1 LILENKNNQ
10 EWLEFLMP
18 EIDVNQNPCTEG
30 VAIVI
35 FGVTG
40 DLARRKLMPAL
51 YENAK
56 YGRLPE
62 PFYILGFARRSW
74 SHEKLREVLHAGVVD
89 YGRTKPIDEKVLNSL
104 LENAYYVESTFQNQE
119 GYASLQEAIK
129 KLGVENTL
137 FYLSTPPSWYG
148 TIVENIGQSNMQ
160 SCDNGWRR
168 IVVEKP
174 FGRDLETALSLDAKL
189 HSVFSED
196 QIYRMDHYLGKETVQ
211 NIHAFRFGNGIFEPL
226 WNRKYIDHIEITMAE
241 SEGVGTRA
249 GYYDKAGVIRDVFQ
263 NHLLQLLTLTAME
276 APGVFNA
283 KAVRDEKVKVLKSI
297 NNITG
302 EKVIE
307 NTIRAQYVS
316 GTIDGKRVP
325 SYRDEPD
332 VASDST
338 TETYMAARLFVN
350 NWRWAG
356 VPFYLRSGK
365 RLPKRVIEIAIQFT
379 QVPLALFGQRNLA
392 EEAPNVL
399 IIRIQ
404 PDEGITL
411 FLGAK
416 APGNQMKIEPVRM
429 HFSYSEAFGDEPP
442 EAYER
447 LLLDCLMGDATLFT
461 RSDEVEEAWRLTNGI
476 IEAWEAQDLR
486 NLPVYE
492 AGTQGPHGA
501 DDFIRDHGRVWR
513 EL

>member
-1 LILENKNNQ
+1 
-10 EWLEFLMP
+10 MP
-18 EIDVNQNPCTEG
+18 EIDVNLEPCSEG
-30 VAIVI
+30 VAVVI

-56 YGRLPE
+56 IGRLPE
-62 PFYILGFARRSW
+62 PFYILGFARRPW
-74 SHEKLREVLHAGVVD
+74 SHEKMRDVLRQGVVD
-89 YGRTKPIDEKVLNSL
+89 YGRTKPIDGKVLDGL
-104 LENAYYVESTFQNQE
+104 LANAYYVESTFQDQD
-119 GYASLQEAIK
+119 GYKKLQEAINN
-129 KLGVENTL
+129 LGIQNTL
-137 FYLSTPPSWYG
+137 FYLSTPPGWYS
-148 TIVENIGQSNMQ
+148 TIAENIGATEME
-160 SCDNGWRR
+160 SCPNGWRR

-189 HSVFSED
+189 HSVFSEE

-226 WNRKYIDHIEITMAE
+226 WNRKYIDHIQITMAE
-241 SEGVGTRA
+241 SDGVGTRA

-276 APGVFNA
+276 APAAFNA
-283 KAVRDEKVKVLKSI
+283 KSVRDEKVKVLKSI
-297 NNITG
+297 NDISG
-302 EKVIE
+302 EKALI
-307 NTIRAQYVS
+307 NTFRAQYVS
-316 GTIDGKRVP
+316 GTIEGKRVA
-325 SYRDEPD
+325 SYRDEPG
-332 VASDST
+332 VAAEST

-365 RLPKRVIEIAIQFT
+365 RLPKRVTEISIQFT

-392 EEAPNVL
+392 GEAPNVL

-411 FLGAK
+411 YLGAK
-416 APGNQMKIEPVRM
+416 APGNQMRIEPVRM
-429 HFSYSEAFGDEPP
+429 HFSYAEAFGGEPP

-447 LLLDCLMGDATLFT
+447 LLLDCLLGDATLFT

-476 IEAWEAQDLR
+476 IEAWVTQDLE

-501 DDFIRDHGRVWR
+501 DDFIRDDGRKWR
-513 EL
+513 EI

>member
-1 LILENKNNQ
+1 
-10 EWLEFLMP
+10 MP
-18 EIDVNQNPCTEG
+18 EVKVQNDPCSEG

-40 DLARRKLMPAL
+40 DLARRKLMPGL

-56 YGRLPE
+56 HGRLPT
-62 PFYILGFARRSW
+62 PFFILGFARRPW
-74 SHEKLREVLHAGVVD
+74 SHEKMREVLRQGVYD
-89 YGRTKPIDEKVLNSL
+89 HGRTKPIDENVLNRL
-104 LENAYYVESTFQNQE
+104 LENAFYVESTFQDQS
-119 GYASLQEAIK
+119 GYARLDEVLNQI
-129 KLGVENTL
+129 GVKNTL
-137 FYLSTPPSWYG
+137 FYLSTPPGWYSA
-148 TIVENIGQSNMQ
+148 IVENIGQSELE
-160 SCDNGWRR
+160 SCPDGWRR

-174 FGRDLETALSLDAKL
+174 FGRDLETALALDEKL
-189 HSVFSED
+189 HSVFTEE

-211 NIHAFRFGNGIFEPL
+211 NILAFRFGNGIFEPL
-226 WNRKYIDHIEITMAE
+226 WNRKYIDHIQITMAE
-241 SEGVGTRA
+241 SVGIGTRA
-249 GYYDKAGVIRDVFQ
+249 GYYDKAGVVRDVFQ

-276 APGVFNA
+276 APAVFNA

-297 NNITG
+297 
-302 EKVIE
+302 EKFSNE
-307 NTIRAQYVS
+307 EALDNTFRAQYVS
-316 GTIDGKRVP
+316 GTIDDKRVP

-332 VASDST
+332 VASDSV

-356 VPFYLRSGK
+356 IPFYLRSGK
-365 RLPKRVIEIAIQFT
+365 RLPRRATEIAIQFT

-392 EEAPNVL
+392 GEAPNVL
-399 IIRIQ
+399 VIRIQ
-404 PDEGITL
+404 PNEGITL

-416 APGNQMKIEPVRM
+416 VPGGTMQIEPVEMR
-429 HFSYSEAFGDEPP
+429 FNYAEAFGGEPP

-461 RSDEVEEAWRLTNGI
+461 RSDEVEEAWRLTQRI
-476 IEAWEAQDLR
+476 IDAWEAQDLQ

-501 DDFIRDHGRVWR
+501 DDFIQDNGREWR
-513 EL
+513 KI

>member
-1 LILENKNNQ
+1 
-10 EWLEFLMP
+10 MP
-18 EIDVNQNPCTEG
+18 EVNVQNDPCSEG

-56 YGRLPE
+56 HERLPT
-62 PFYILGFARRSW
+62 PFYILGFARRAW
-74 SHEKLREVLHAGVVD
+74 SHEKMREVLRQGVYD
-89 YGRTKPIDEKVLNSL
+89 HGRTSPIDESILDVL
-104 LENAYYVESTFQNQE
+104 LENAYYIESTFQDQS
-119 GYASLQEAIK
+119 GYGRLDDALDKI
-129 KLGVENTL
+129 GVKNTL
-137 FYLSTPPSWYG
+137 FYLSTPPGWYS
-148 TIVENIGQSNMQ
+148 TIVENIGKSELE
-160 SCDNGWRR
+160 SCHEGWRR

-174 FGRDLETALSLDAKL
+174 FGRDLETALALDEKL
-189 HSVFSED
+189 HTVFNEE

-211 NIHAFRFGNGIFEPL
+211 NILAFRFGNGIFEPL
-226 WNRKYIDHIEITMAE
+226 WNRKYIDHIQITMAE

-249 GYYDKAGVIRDVFQ
+249 GFYDKAGVVRDVFQ

-276 APGVFNA
+276 APAVFNA

-297 NNITG
+297 EKFSG
-302 EKVIE
+302 ETALE
-307 NTIRAQYVS
+307 NTFRAQYVS
-316 GTIDGKRVP
+316 GTIDDNRVQ

-332 VASDST
+332 VAPDSI

-365 RLPKRVIEIAIQFT
+365 RLPRRATEIAIQFT
-379 QVPLALFGQRNLA
+379 QIPLALFGQRNLA
-392 EEAPNVL
+392 GEAPNVL
-399 IIRIQ
+399 VIRIQ
-404 PDEGITL
+404 PNEGITL

-416 APGNQMKIEPVRM
+416 VPGGSMRIEPVEMR
-429 HFSYSEAFGDEPP
+429 FNYAEAFGGEPP

-461 RSDEVEEAWRLTNGI
+461 RSDEVEEAWRLTQGI
-476 IEAWEAQDLR
+476 IDGWAAQDLR

-492 AGTQGPHGA
+492 AGTQGLHGA
-501 DDFIRDHGRVWR
+501 DDFIQDDGRQWR
-513 EL
+513 MI

>member
-1 LILENKNNQ
+1 
-10 EWLEFLMP
+10 MP
-18 EIDVNQNPCTEG
+18 EINANQEPCSEG
-30 VAIVI
+30 VAVVI

-62 PFYILGFARRSW
+62 PFHVIGFARRPW
-74 SHEKLREVLHAGVVD
+74 SHEKMRDVLRQGVID
-89 YGRTKPIDEKVLNSL
+89 FGRTKPVDEEVLGIL
-104 LENAYYVESTFQNQE
+104 LSDAYYVESTFQDKN
-119 GYASLQEAIK
+119 GYEKLDEAIK
-129 KLGVENTL
+129 NLGVQNVL
-137 FYLSTPPSWYG
+137 FYLSTPPGWYS
-148 TIVENIGQSNMQ
+148 TIVENIGVSNLE
-160 SCDNGWRR
+160 SCPDGWRR

-174 FGRDLETALSLDAKL
+174 FGRDLETALALDTTL

-241 SEGVGTRA
+241 SDGVGTRA

-276 APGVFNA
+276 APAVFNA

-297 NNITG
+297 SDLSG
-302 EKVIE
+302 EKAIKD
-307 NTIRAQYVS
+307 TFRAQYVS
-316 GTIDGKRVP
+316 GTVDGKRVP

-332 VASDST
+332 VAPDSV
-338 TETYMAARLFVN
+338 TETYMAAKLFVN

-365 RLPKRVIEIAIQFT
+365 RLPKRVTEIAIQFT

-392 EEAPNVL
+392 GEAPNVL

-416 APGNQMKIEPVRM
+416 APGNQMRIEPVRM
-429 HFSYSEAFGDEPP
+429 HFSYEEAFGGEPP

-447 LLLDCLMGDATLFT
+447 LLLDSLLGDATLFT

-476 IEAWEAQDLR
+476 IEAWKEQDLK

-492 AGTQGPHGA
+492 AGTQGPPGA
-501 DDFIRDHGRVWR
+501 DDFIRSDGRHWR
-513 EL
+513 EI

>member
-1 LILENKNNQ
+1 
-10 EWLEFLMP
+10 MP
-18 EIDVNQNPCTEG
+18 EVNIQNDPCSEG

-40 DLARRKLMPAL
+40 DLARRKLMPGL

-56 YGRLPE
+56 HGRLPS
-62 PFYILGFARRSW
+62 PFYILGFARRPW
-74 SHEKLREVLHAGVVD
+74 SDEKMREVLRQGVYD
-89 YGRTKPIDEKVLNSL
+89 HGRTQPIDEGVLDRL
-104 LENAYYVESTFQNQE
+104 LENAFYVESTFQDQSGYFQLGKVLNQ
-119 GYASLQEAIK
+119 I
-129 KLGVENTL
+129 GVENTL
-137 FYLSTPPSWYG
+137 FYLSTPPSLYS
-148 TIVENIGQSNMQ
+148 TIVENIGQSELENCPQ
-160 SCDNGWRR
+160 GWRR

-174 FGRDLETALSLDAKL
+174 FGRDLETAHALDEKL
-189 HSVFSED
+189 HSVFVEE

-211 NIHAFRFGNGIFEPL
+211 NILAFRFGNGIFEPL
-226 WNRKYIDHIEITMAE
+226 WNRKYIDHIQITMAE
-241 SEGVGTRA
+241 TEGVGTRA
-249 GYYDKAGVIRDVFQ
+249 GYYDKAGVVRDVFQ

-276 APGVFNA
+276 APAVFNA

-297 NNITG
+297 
-302 EKVIE
+302 EKYSDERSLE
-307 NTIRAQYVS
+307 NTFRAQYVS
-316 GTIDGKRVP
+316 GTINGKRVP

-332 VASDST
+332 VAPDSI
-338 TETYMAARLFVN
+338 TETFMAARLFVN

-365 RLPKRVIEIAIQFT
+365 RLPKRATEIAIQFT

-392 EEAPNVL
+392 GEAPNVL
-399 IIRIQ
+399 VIRVQ
-404 PDEGITL
+404 PNEGITL

-416 APGNQMKIEPVRM
+416 VPGNAMNIEPVEMR
-429 HFSYSEAFGDEPP
+429 FNYAEAFGDEPP

-461 RSDEVEEAWRLTNGI
+461 RSDEVEEAWRLTQEI
-476 IEAWEAQDLR
+476 INAWSGQDLK

-501 DDFIRDHGRVWR
+501 DDFIQNDSRRWR
-513 EL
+513 KI

>member
-1 LILENKNNQ
+1 
-10 EWLEFLMP
+10 MP
-18 EIDVNQNPCTEG
+18 EIDISRESCSEG

-56 YGRLPE
+56 NGRLPE
-62 PFYILGFARRSW
+62 PFFILGFARRPW
-74 SHEKLREVLHAGVVD
+74 SHEKMREVLRQGIVD
-89 YGRTKPIDEKVLNSL
+89 YGRTKPIKQDVLNNL
-104 LENAYYVESTFQNQE
+104 LSNAYYVESTFQEKE
-119 GYASLQEAIK
+119 GYIRLQEAIK
-129 KLGVENTL
+129 KIGVQNVL
-137 FYLSTPPSWYG
+137 FYLSTPPGWY
-148 TIVENIGQSNMQ
+148 TTVVQNIGARNME
-160 SCDNGWRR
+160 SCADGWRR

-174 FGRDLETALSLDAKL
+174 FGRDLETAQKLDTIL

-226 WNRKYIDHIEITMAE
+226 WNRKYIDHIQITMAE
-241 SEGVGTRA
+241 TEGVGTRA
-249 GYYDKAGVIRDVFQ
+249 GYYDNAGVIRDVFQ

-276 APGVFNA
+276 APAVFNA
-283 KAVRDEKVKVLKSI
+283 KSVRDEKVKVLKSI
-297 NNITG
+297 NEISG
-302 EKVIE
+302 EKAVL
-307 NTIRAQYVS
+307 NTFRAQYVS
-316 GTIDGKRVP
+316 GTIDGKRVK

-332 VASDST
+332 VDPFST
-338 TETYMAARLFVN
+338 TETYMAARLYVN

-365 RLPKRVIEIAIQFT
+365 RLPNRVTEIAIQFT

-392 EEAPNVL
+392 GEAPNVL

-411 FLGAK
+411 YLGAK
-416 APGNQMKIEPVRM
+416 APGSQMSIEPVKM
-429 HFSYSEAFGDEPP
+429 HFSYAEAFGGEPP

-476 IEAWEAQDLR
+476 IEAWEQQDLS

-501 DDFIRDHGRVWR
+501 DAFIRNDGRQWR
-513 EL
+513 EI

>member
-1 LILENKNNQ
+1 
-10 EWLEFLMP
+10 MP
-18 EIDVNQNPCTEG
+18 EVNVQNDPCSEG

-56 YGRLPE
+56 HDRLPK
-62 PFYILGFARRSW
+62 PFYILGFARRAW
-74 SHEKLREVLHAGVVD
+74 SHEKMREVLRQGVYD
-89 YGRTKPIDEKVLNSL
+89 HGRTRPVKEEVLDGL
-104 LENAYYVESTFQNQE
+104 LENAYYIESTFQDQT
-119 GYASLQEAIK
+119 GYA
-129 KLGVENTL
+129 KLDEVLAQIGVKNML

-148 TIVENIGQSNMQ
+148 SIVENIGRSKLE
-160 SCDNGWRR
+160 SCPEGWRR

-174 FGRDLETALSLDAKL
+174 FGRDLETALALDDKL
-189 HSVFSED
+189 HSVFKED
-196 QIYRMDHYLGKETVQ
+196 QVYRMDHYLGKETVQ
-211 NIHAFRFGNGIFEPL
+211 NILAFRFGNGIFEPL
-226 WNRKYIDHIEITMAE
+226 WNRKYIDHIQITMAE

-249 GYYDKAGVIRDVFQ
+249 GYYDKTGVVRDVFQ

-276 APGVFNA
+276 APAVFNA

-297 NNITG
+297 QKFP
-302 EKVIE
+302 EDSALK
-307 NTIRAQYVS
+307 NTFRAQYVS
-316 GTIDGKRVP
+316 GTIDGKRVA

-332 VASDST
+332 VAQESV
-338 TETYMAARLFVN
+338 TETYMAARLCIN

-356 VPFYLRSGK
+356 IPFYLRSGK
-365 RLPKRVIEIAIQFT
+365 RLPRRATEIAIQFT

-392 EEAPNVL
+392 GEAPNVL
-399 IIRIQ
+399 VIRIQ
-404 PDEGITL
+404 PNEGITL

-416 APGNQMKIEPVRM
+416 VPGNAMRIEPVEMR
-429 HFSYSEAFGDEPP
+429 FNYAEAFGGEPP

-461 RSDEVEEAWRLTNGI
+461 RSDEVEEAWRLTQGI
-476 IEAWEAQDLR
+476 IDAWEGQDFQ

-501 DDFIRDHGRVWR
+501 DDFIQDEGRQWR
-513 EL
+513 KI

>member
-1 LILENKNNQ
+1 
-10 EWLEFLMP
+10 MP
-18 EIDVNQNPCTEG
+18 EINLQNEPCSEG

-56 YGRLPE
+56 HGRLPD
-62 PFYILGFARRSW
+62 PLFILGFARRSW
-74 SHEKLREVLHAGVVD
+74 SHEKMREVLRQGVMD
-89 YGRTKPIDEKVLNSL
+89 HGRTQPVDEEVLNSL
-104 LENAYYVESTFQNQE
+104 LEKAYYIESTFQDSAGYDKLAEALE
-119 GYASLQEAIK
+119 GI
-129 KLGVENTL
+129 GVQNIV
-137 FYLSTPPSWYG
+137 FYLSTPPGSYAM
-148 TIVENIGQSNMQ
+148 IVENLGRSKLEYCN
-160 SCDNGWRR
+160 DGWRR

-174 FGRDLETALSLDAKL
+174 FGRDLETALSLDKIL
-189 HSVFSED
+189 HLVFAED

-211 NIHAFRFGNGIFEPL
+211 NILAFRFGNGIFEPL

-241 SEGVGTRA
+241 TEGVGTRA
-249 GYYDKAGVIRDVFQ
+249 GYYDHAGVIRDVFQ

-276 APGVFNA
+276 APAVFNA

-297 NNITG
+297 AEISG
-302 EKVIE
+302 QSALA
-307 NTIRAQYVS
+307 NTFRAQYVS
-316 GTIDGKRVP
+316 GTVDGKRVQ

-332 VASDST
+332 VDPNST
-338 TETYMAARLFVN
+338 TETYMAARLYVN

-365 RLPKRVIEIAIQFT
+365 RLPKRVTEIAIQFT
-379 QVPLALFGQRNLA
+379 QIPLSLFGQRNLA
-392 EEAPNVL
+392 GEAPNMLVL
-399 IIRIQ
+399 QIQ

-411 FLGAK
+411 YLGAK
-416 APGNQMKIEPVRM
+416 VPGSSMQIEPVKMR
-429 HFSYSEAFGDEPP
+429 FSYAEAFGGEPP

-461 RSDEVEEAWRLTNGI
+461 RSDEVEEAWRLTQGI
-476 IEAWEAQDLR
+476 LDAWEQQELQ

-501 DDFIRDHGRVWR
+501 DDFIADDGRRWR
-513 EL
+513 KI

>member
-1 LILENKNNQ
+1 MSDISFEH
-10 EWLEFLMP
+10 E
-18 EIDVNQNPCTEG
+18 PCSGG

-56 YGRLPE
+56 NGKLPD
-62 PFYILGFARRSW
+62 PLYLIGFARRTW
-74 SHEKLREVLHAGVVD
+74 SDDKMRDVLREGVMEH
-89 YGRTKPIDEKVLNSL
+89 GRTNPIDRNILDNIL
-104 LENAYYVESTFQNQE
+104 DRAFYIESTFQDE
-119 GYASLQEAIK
+119 AGYGKINTV
-129 KLGVENTL
+129 LGKIGVRNTL
-137 FYLSTPPSWYG
+137 FYLATPPGWYE
-148 TIVENIGQSNMQ
+148 TIVENIGKSKLET
-160 SCDNGWRR
+160 CPDGWRR

-174 FGRDLETALSLDAKL
+174 FGRDLETAMDLDNKL
-189 HSVFSED
+189 HAVFKED

-211 NIHAFRFGNGIFEPL
+211 NILAFRFGNGIFEPL
-226 WNRKYIDHIEITMAE
+226 WDRKYIDHIQITMAE
-241 SEGVGTRA
+241 TAGIGTRA
-249 GYYDKAGVIRDVFQ
+249 GYYDNAGVIRDVFQ

-276 APGVFNA
+276 APAVFNA

-297 NNITG
+297 REISG
-302 EKVIE
+302 EKAIQ
-307 NTIRAQYVS
+307 NTFRAQYVS

-325 SYRDEPD
+325 SYRDEPGIEPN
-332 VASDST
+332 ST
-338 TETYMAARLFVN
+338 TETYLAARLFIN

-365 RLPKRVIEIAIQFT
+365 RLPHRVTEIAIQFT
-379 QVPLALFGQRNLA
+379 QVPLPLFDQRNLA
-392 EEAPNVL
+392 GEAPNMLVL
-399 IIRIQ
+399 HIQ

-416 APGNQMKIEPVRM
+416 VPGNVMCIEPVKMR
-429 HFSYSEAFGDEPP
+429 FSYAEAFGGEPP

-461 RSDEVEEAWRLTNGI
+461 RSDEVEEAWRLTSNI
-476 IEAWEAQDLR
+476 IEAWQAQELK

-501 DDFIRDHGRVWR
+501 DDFIEDDGRKWR
-513 EL
+513 QL

>member
-1 LILENKNNQ
+1 
-10 EWLEFLMP
+10 MP
-18 EIDVNQNPCTEG
+18 EINLHNEPCSEG

-40 DLARRKLMPAL
+40 DLARRKLMPGL

-56 YGRLPE
+56 QGRLPE
-62 PFYILGFARRSW
+62 PFYIIGFARRPW
-74 SHEKLREVLHAGVVD
+74 SHDKMREVLRQGVFD
-89 YGRTKPIDEKVLNSL
+89 YGRTKPIDENVLDQL
-104 LENAYYVESTFQNQE
+104 LQKAFYVESTFQDQS
-119 GYASLQEAIK
+119 GYDRINEVLKEIGIQ
-129 KLGVENTL
+129 NTL
-137 FYLSTPPSWYG
+137 FYLSTPPGWYS
-148 TIVENIGQSNMQ
+148 TIVENIGESKMET
-160 SCDNGWRR
+160 CPKGWRR

-174 FGRDLETALSLDAKL
+174 FGRDLHSAMKLDSTL
-189 HSVFSED
+189 HSVFNED

-211 NIHAFRFGNGIFEPL
+211 NILAFRFGNGIFEPL
-226 WNRKYIDHIEITMAE
+226 WNRKYIDHIQITMAE
-241 SEGVGTRA
+241 TEGVGTRA
-249 GYYDKAGVIRDVFQ
+249 GYYDKAGVVRDVFQ

-276 APGVFNA
+276 APAVFNA
-283 KAVRDEKVKVLKSI
+283 KTVRDEKVKVLKSI
-297 NNITG
+297 SEISD
-302 EKVIE
+302 KDALK
-307 NTIRAQYVS
+307 NTFRAQYVS

-332 VASDST
+332 VEPDSI

-365 RLPKRVIEIAIQFT
+365 RMPKRLTEIAIQFT
-379 QVPLALFGQRNLA
+379 QIPLSLFGQQNLA
-392 EEAPNVL
+392 GEAPNVL
-399 IIRIQ
+399 VIRIQ

-416 APGNQMKIEPVRM
+416 VPGSAMRIEPVKMR
-429 HFSYSEAFGDEPP
+429 FSYAEAFGEEPP

-447 LLLDCLMGDATLFT
+447 LLLDSLMGDATLFT
-461 RSDEVEEAWRLTNGI
+461 RNDEVEEAWRLTQGI
-476 IEAWEAQDLR
+476 IEAWEEQDLK

-501 DDFIRDHGRVWR
+501 DTFIRDDGRRWR
-513 EL
+513 EI

>member
-1 LILENKNNQ
+1 
-10 EWLEFLMP
+10 MP
-18 EIDVNQNPCTEG
+18 EVNVQNDPCSEG

-56 YGRLPE
+56 QDRLPK
-62 PFYILGFARRSW
+62 PFYILGFARRAW
-74 SHEKLREVLHAGVVD
+74 SHEKMRKVLRQGVYD
-89 YGRTKPIDEKVLNSL
+89 HGRTRPVDVRVLDRL
-104 LENAYYVESTFQNQE
+104 LENAYYVESTFQDPA
-119 GYASLQEAIK
+119 GYA
-129 KLGVENTL
+129 KLDDVLTQIGVKNML
-137 FYLSTPPSWYG
+137 FYLSTPPSSYG
-148 TIVENIGQSNMQ
+148 SIVENIGRSKLE
-160 SCDNGWRR
+160 SCPEGWRR

-174 FGRDLETALSLDAKL
+174 FGRDLETALALDNKL
-189 HSVFSED
+189 HSVFKED
-196 QIYRMDHYLGKETVQ
+196 QVYRMDHYLGKETVQ
-211 NIHAFRFGNGIFEPL
+211 NILAFRFGNGIFEPL
-226 WNRKYIDHIEITMAE
+226 WNRKYIDHIQITMAE

-249 GYYDKAGVIRDVFQ
+249 GYYDKAGVVRDVFQ

-276 APGVFNA
+276 APAVFNA

-297 NNITG
+297 HKISDHSAL
-302 EKVIE
+302 K
-307 NTIRAQYVS
+307 NTFRAQYVS
-316 GTIDGKRVP
+316 GTIDGKRVA

-332 VASDST
+332 VAPESV
-338 TETYMAARLFVN
+338 TETYMAARLCVN

-356 VPFYLRSGK
+356 IPFYLRSGK
-365 RLPKRVIEIAIQFT
+365 RLPRRATEIAIQFT

-392 EEAPNVL
+392 GEAPNVL
-399 IIRIQ
+399 VIRIQ
-404 PDEGITL
+404 PNEGITL

-416 APGNQMKIEPVRM
+416 VPGNAMRIEPVEMR
-429 HFSYSEAFGDEPP
+429 FNYAEAFGGEPP

-461 RSDEVEEAWRLTNGI
+461 RSDEVEEAWRLIQGI
-476 IEAWEAQDLR
+476 IDAWEEQDLQ

-501 DDFIRDHGRVWR
+501 DDFIQDEGRQWR
-513 EL
+513 KI

>member
-1 LILENKNNQ
+1 MPENDVNNQ
-10 EWLEFLMP
+10 
-18 EIDVNQNPCTEG
+18 PCSDG

-56 YGRLPE
+56 SERLPQ
-62 PFYILGFARRSW
+62 PFYTIGFARRPW
-74 SHEKLREVLHAGVVD
+74 SHDEMREVLRKGVME
-89 YGRTKPIDEKVLNSL
+89 YGRTQPIDEQVLNQL
-104 LENAYYVESTFQNQE
+104 LENSYYIESNFQDPA
-119 GYASLQEAIK
+119 GYD
-129 KLGVENTL
+129 KLDQVLKDIGAKNTV
-137 FYLSTPPSWYG
+137 FYLSTPPGMYSP
-148 TIVENIGQSNMQ
+148 IVENIGKSALE
-160 SCDNGWRR
+160 SCPDGWRR

-174 FGRDLETALSLDAKL
+174 FGRDLESARSLDKEL
-189 HSVFSED
+189 HAVFDEH

-211 NIHAFRFGNGIFEPL
+211 NILAFRFGNGIFEPL
-226 WNRKYIDHIEITMAE
+226 WNRKYIDHIQITMAE
-241 SEGVGTRA
+241 TDGVGTRA
-249 GYYDKAGVIRDVFQ
+249 GYYDRAGVVRDVFQ

-276 APGVFNA
+276 APAVFSA
-283 KAVRDEKVKVLKSI
+283 KAVRDEKVKVLNSI

-302 EKVIE
+302 EVALE
-307 NTIRAQYVS
+307 NTFRAQYVS

-332 VASDST
+332 VAPASL
-338 TETYMAARLFVN
+338 TETFMAARLFVN

-365 RLPKRVIEIAIQFT
+365 RMPKRVTEIAIQFT
-379 QVPLALFGQRNLA
+379 QIPLSLFGQRNLA
-392 EEAPNVL
+392 GEAPNVL
-399 IIRIQ
+399 VIRIQ
-404 PDEGITL
+404 PNEGITL

-416 APGNQMKIEPVRM
+416 VPGNAMRVEPVEMR
-429 HFSYSEAFGDEPP
+429 FSYAEAFGDSPP

-447 LLLDCLMGDATLFT
+447 LLLDCLLGDATLFT
-461 RSDEVEEAWRLTNGI
+461 RSDEVEEAWRLAQGV
-476 IEAWEAQDLR
+476 IEAWEAQDLP

-501 DDFIRDHGRVWR
+501 DNFMEGDNHRWR
-513 EL
+513 KI

>member
-1 LILENKNNQ
+1 
-10 EWLEFLMP
+10 MP
-18 EIDVNQNPCTEG
+18 EIEINNEPCSDG

-40 DLARRKLMPAL
+40 DLARRKLMSAL

-56 YGRLPE
+56 NRRLPV
-62 PFYILGFARRSW
+62 PFYIIGFARRPW
-74 SHEKLREVLHAGVVD
+74 SHEKMREVLREGVRE
-89 YGRTKPIDEKVLNSL
+89 YGRTKPLDEPILDAL
-104 LENAYYVESTFQNQE
+104 LENAFYIESTFE
-119 GYASLQEAIK
+119 DFKGYQKLDEALHKI
-129 KLGVENTL
+129 GVQNTL
-137 FYLSTPPSWYG
+137 FYLSTPPENYAA
-148 TIVENIGQSNMQ
+148 IVKNIGESHLQT
-160 SCDNGWRR
+160 CALGWRR

-174 FGRDLETALSLDAKL
+174 IGRDLKTASALDSEL
-189 HSVFSED
+189 HKVFSED

-226 WNRKYIDHIEITMAE
+226 WNRKYIDHIQITMAE
-241 SEGVGTRA
+241 NDGVGTRA
-249 GYYDKAGVIRDVFQ
+249 GYYDHAGVVRDVFQ

-276 APGVFNA
+276 APAVFNA

-297 NNITG
+297 KSIRG
-302 EKVIE
+302 EE
-307 NTIRAQYVS
+307 ALANTFRAQYVS
-316 GTIDGKRVP
+316 GTVDGYRVP

-332 VASDST
+332 VAPNST
-338 TETYMAARLFVN
+338 TETYMAARLFIN

-365 RLPKRVIEIAIQFT
+365 RLPRRVTEIAIQFT

-392 EEAPNVL
+392 GEAPNVL
-399 IIRIQ
+399 VLQIQ

-416 APGNQMKIEPVRM
+416 VPGSAMQIEPVKMR
-429 HFSYSEAFGDEPP
+429 FSYAEAFPGEPP

-447 LLLDCLMGDATLFT
+447 LLLDCLLGDATLFT
-461 RSDEVEEAWRLTNGI
+461 RSDEVEEAWRLTDGI
-476 IEAWEAQDLR
+476 IDAWAEQDLQ
-486 NLPVYE
+486 NLPIYE

-501 DDFIRDHGRVWR
+501 DDFIYRDGRRWR
-513 EL
+513 EI